1 MIERIQ
7 KGGARVEPRTI
18 LEVDQPLGIEDR
30 KEHEG
35 KNEKPEDE
43 LEEEKDKNLGVERL

>member
-1 MIERIQ
+1 M
-7 KGGARVEPRTI
+7 